1 MAEIT
6 RRRYI
11 GGAGA
16 LLGGLLAVACG
27 EVEIRYVQ
35 GPAGP
40 AGATGSQGARGA
52 TGAQG
57 VEGTSGAA
65 GQTIV
70 VDKPVTQI
78 VEKTIVA
85 APTRKVTMWTGFWR
99 GGNMSDRGTG
109 WTDLTNRWNAENE
122 NITFVLQPVAG
133 QGNNTDEKIIS
144 NYAAGTPPD
153 LVHTAYWSGGV
164 YGVRDMLPELMETF
178 IRHDKEYAD
187 SMDDFFPHLLESSM
201 WNGQL
206 WSLPQ
211 ETNADL
217 PYTNLAMVREAGLD
231 KLQLGYT
238 WDDFVDYAG
247 TIQRSLGPGKESG
260 KWAMGHMLNVVVW
273 WNLVFQAGGQLFNED
288 RTKLVLDSP
297 EALEA
302 LEFVSDVHH
311 KHQVAVPHRSYYE
324 ETGKERPSFRKGQIA
339 MFYETSASRLVSWA
353 QDIGGLENM
362 YVSPSPTKK
371 RPFVATFGQNTY
383 LFKTNTQQ
391 QEAAWQVM
399 RWLTSTDAAAHYA
412 AVTMFLAP
420 RKSVLTHPEY
430 QAVRERV
437 PQFETFIE
445 GLNYAFR
452 PFHPTLPSMFGGI
465 GELLGEAGKNPGLN
479 LKDGLEEMVRVENAR
494 LAKWTADNA

>member
-40 AGATGSQGARGA
+40 AGATGAQGARGA
-52 TGAQG
+52 TGTQG

-65 GQTIV
+65 GKTIV

-201 WNGQL
+201 WQGKL

-247 TIQRSLGPGKESG
+247 TIQTSLGPGKESG

-273 WNLVFQAGGQLFNED
+273 WNLVFQAGGQPLQ
-288 RTKLVLDSP
+288 RGS
-297 EALEA
+297 
-302 LEFVSDVHH
+302 H
-311 KHQVAVPHRSYYE
+311 
-324 ETGKERPSFRKGQIA
+324 
-339 MFYETSASRLVSWA
+339 
-353 QDIGGLENM
+353 
-362 YVSPSPTKK
+362 
-371 RPFVATFGQNTY
+371 
-383 LFKTNTQQ
+383 
-391 QEAAWQVM
+391 
-399 RWLTSTDAAAHYA
+399 
-412 AVTMFLAP
+412 
-420 RKSVLTHPEY
+420 
-430 QAVRERV
+430 
-437 PQFETFIE
+437 
-445 GLNYAFR
+445 
-452 PFHPTLPSMFGGI
+452 
-465 GELLGEAGKNPGLN
+465 
-479 LKDGLEEMVRVENAR
+479 
-494 LAKWTADNA
+494 

>member
-16 LLGGLLAVACG
+16 VLGGLLAVACG

-40 AGATGSQGARGA
+40 AGPAGAQGERGA

-57 VEGTSGAA
+57 VQGESGAA

-70 VDKPVTQI
+70 VDKPVTQV

-85 APTRKVTMWTGFWR
+85 APNTKVVMWTGFWR

-109 WTDLTNRWNAENE
+109 WTDLTNRWNAENL

-133 QGNNTDEKIIS
+133 QGKNTDEKIIS

-164 YGVRDMLPELMETF
+164 YGIRDMLPELMETF
-178 IRHDKEYAD
+178 IRHDKMYAD
-187 SMDDFFPHLLESSM
+187 TMDDFFPHLLDSSY

-217 PYTNLAMVREAGLD
+217 PYTNLAFVREAGLEP
-231 KLQLGYT
+231 LTLGFT
-238 WDDFVDYAG
+238 WDEWVEWMKVMQ
-247 TIQRSLGPGKESG
+247 TSLGDGKETG
-260 KWAMGHMLNVVVW
+260 KWAIGHMLNTVVW
-273 WNLVFQAGGQLFNED
+273 WNLVFQAGGSIFNED

-302 LEFVSDVHH
+302 LQFVSDIHH
-311 KHQVAVPHRSYYE
+311 KHQVAVPHGDYYK
-324 ETGKERPSFRKGQIA
+324 ETGKERPSFRKGQIGQ
-339 MFYETSASRLVSWA
+339 FYETSASRLVTWA
-353 QDIGGLENM
+353 QDIGGLDNM
-362 YVSPSPTKK
+362 YVTPSPTKK
-371 RPFVATFGQNTY
+371 QPFVANFGQNTY

-391 QEAAWQVM
+391 MEAAWQVM

-420 RKSVLTHPEY
+420 RKSVLVHPEY

-437 PQFETFIE
+437 PQFETFVQSLSY
-445 GLNYAFR
+445 GFR

-465 GELLGEAGKNPGLN
+465 GGMLSEAGKNPNAN
-479 LKDGLEEMVRVENAR
+479 LKDGLAEMVRVENAK

>member
-35 GPAGP
+35 GPAG
-40 AGATGSQGARGA
+40 ATGATGAQGARGA

-122 NITFVLQPVAG
+122 NITFVLQPVSG
-133 QGNNTDEKIIS
+133 QGDNTNAKIIS
-144 NYAAGTPPD
+144 NYAAGTVPD

-164 YGVRDMLPELMETF
+164 FGTRDMLPDLQETF

-201 WNGQL
+201 WEGKL

-217 PYTNLAMVREAGLD
+217 PYTNLDVVRKAGLEP
-231 KLQLGYT
+231 LRLGYT
-238 WDDFVDYAG
+238 WEDLTEYLK
-247 TIQRSLGPGKESG
+247 TIQQTLGPGEQSG
-260 KWAMGHMLNVVVW
+260 KWAMSGMMGNVNFI
-273 WNLVFQAGGQLFNED
+273 NLLKQAGGEFYNAD
-288 RTKLVLDSP
+288 RTKIIYNSP
-297 EALEA
+297 EGVAALEYVA
-302 LEFVSDVHH
+302 DLIHN
-311 KHQVAVPHRSYYE
+311 HQVHVPHRSYFE
-324 ETGKERPSFRKGQIA
+324 ASGKDRPSFRKGSIA
-339 MFYETSASRLVSWA
+339 MNYETSASRLVTWA
-353 QDIGGLENM
+353 QDIGGLDNM
-362 YVSPSPTKK
+362 YVTPSPTRKQ
-371 RPFVATFGQNTY
+371 PFVATFGQNTFM
-383 LFKTNTQQ
+383 FKTNTQQ
-391 QEAAWQVM
+391 QEAVWQVM
-399 RWLTSTDAAAHYA
+399 RWLTNTDAAAHYA

-420 RKSVLTHPEY
+420 RKSVLLHPEY

-445 GLNYAFR
+445 GLSYAFR
-452 PFHPTLPSMFGGI
+452 PFHPMFPDHYGGFSNLAAKI
-465 GELLGEAGKNPGLN
+465 WTTPGTSV
-479 LKDGLEEMVRVENAR
+479 KDGLDETVRVLNAK
-494 LAKWTADNA
+494 LDQWNAQN

>member
-1 MAEIT
+1 
-6 RRRYI
+6 
-11 GGAGA
+11 
-16 LLGGLLAVACG
+16 
-27 EVEIRYVQ
+27 
-35 GPAGP
+35 
-40 AGATGSQGARGA
+40 
-52 TGAQG
+52 
-57 VEGTSGAA
+57 
-65 GQTIV
+65 
-70 VDKPVTQI
+70 
-78 VEKTIVA
+78 
-85 APTRKVTMWTGFWR
+85 
-99 GGNMSDRGTG
+99 
-109 WTDLTNRWNAENE
+109 
-122 NITFVLQPVAG
+122 
-133 QGNNTDEKIIS
+133 
-144 NYAAGTPPD
+144 
-153 LVHTAYWSGGV
+153 
-164 YGVRDMLPELMETF
+164 
-178 IRHDKEYAD
+178 
-187 SMDDFFPHLLESSM
+187 
-201 WNGQL
+201 
-206 WSLPQ
+206 
-211 ETNADL
+211 
-217 PYTNLAMVREAGLD
+217 MVREAGLD

-399 RWLTSTDAAAHYA
+399 RWLTNTDAAAHYA

-437 PQFETFIE
+437 PQFETFVE
-445 GLNYAFR
+445 GLSYAFR
-452 PFHPTLPSMFGGI
+452 PFHPTLPLMFGGI
-465 GELLGEAGKNPGLN
+465 GGLLGEAGKNPGLN
-479 LKDGLEEMVRVENAR
+479 LKDGLEEMVRVENAK